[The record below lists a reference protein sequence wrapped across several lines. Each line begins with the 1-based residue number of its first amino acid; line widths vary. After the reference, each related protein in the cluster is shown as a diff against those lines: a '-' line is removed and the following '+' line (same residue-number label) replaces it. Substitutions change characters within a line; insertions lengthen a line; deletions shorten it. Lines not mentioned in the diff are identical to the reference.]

1 MMKLWITRYGLSVG
15 YLDGSLAGTCENKT
29 QMGVG
34 LKRDSMYVRNLSTM
48 IDLCTH
54 STCGTDV
61 DNQY

>member
-1 MMKLWITRYGLSVG
+1 MDQSISVV
-15 YLDGSLAGTCENKT
+15 YPSGSLIGTRGNKN
-29 QMGVG
+29 QMEMG
-34 LKRDSMYVRNLSTM
+34 LKWKWDSIDVLGLSTM

>member
-1 MMKLWITRYGLSVG
+1 MKLWISRYDISVG
-15 YLDGSLAGTCENKT
+15 YLDGSLAGTCEKKT
-29 QMGVG
+29 QMGIG
-34 LKRDSMYVRNLSTM
+34 LIRDSIDVLGLSTM

>member
-1 MMKLWITRYGLSVG
+1 MKLWISRYGISVG

-29 QMGVG
+29 QMGMG
-34 LKRDSMYVRNLSTM
+34 LKQDSIDVLGLSTM

>member
-1 MMKLWITRYGLSVG
+1 MKLCISRYVISVG
-15 YLDGSLAGTCENKT
+15 YFDGSLAGTCENKT
-29 QMGVG
+29 QTGMGFK
-34 LKRDSMYVRNLSTM
+34 LDSIDVLGLSTV